1 MPVFFSMIGRVIT
14 DLSLDRVFDYQI
26 PSEIEDR
33 VRPGSRV
40 KVPFGNSYRLGFVLE
55 IAEKSDYPVLK
66 MLQLAGQDEVCI
78 PENLLKLGEWIK
90 NYYCSSQ
97 EQAIRTLLPGAV
109 RSGRIH
115 SKTVKVYS
123 LKDDALCN
131 EFIEKNSG
139 KKSFAKRIACLNY
152 LRENPESC
160 ADDITEKCS
169 VSKAVLK
176 TLLDA
181 GLLTASEKIVR
192 SNLFDGREAVRSN
205 ALVPNSD
212 QHKAIELVEKL
223 LDTPEEKKRTI
234 LLWGVTNS
242 GKTEVYLQS
251 IAKALERGLD
261 SIVLVPEISLTPQ
274 TVRRFRSRFGNEI
287 SVLHSQLSDRER
299 FDEWMRIRNGEV
311 KIVVGARSALFAPF
325 KNPGLI
331 IVDEEHESSYKQSE
345 APRYHA
351 RDVAVMR
358 GFMENSVVILGSAT
372 PSAESFYNAQ
382 NGKYHLV
389 SMRSKVDDKQKPLIK
404 IIDQR
409 MAALD
414 NDNHKSF
421 FSPLLIAAVYDRLN
435 RGEQVILFLNRR
447 GYARVMTCELCGY
460 EARCPHC
467 AVSYTYSKKNETLSC
482 HLCGEVIP
490 APEVCPSCKSPEIR
504 FMGAGTEK
512 IESAAINVFKN
523 ARIGRM
529 DSDTMKNAESYEK
542 MLNSFKRGDIDILI
556 GTQMIAKGLHFPN
569 VTLVGIIHADHGLM
583 MPDFRAPER
592 TFQLITQVAGRAGRG
607 DVRGEV
613 MLQTY
618 NPDNETIRYA
628 AADDY
633 ESFYNFDMSVR
644 EILKYPP
651 FGHLMT
657 VHFKSEN
664 EAHCL
669 QYAEYFKSELM
680 EYIHSDVQISGPS
693 PAPIERIKGKF
704 RYMLIIRGEKLKI
717 IREKIRFLLFKRQIP
732 KDVEAYADID
742 AQSML

>member
-1 MPVFFSMIGRVIT
+1 MIAKVIT
-14 DLSLDRVFDYQI
+14 DLSLDKVFDYRI
-26 PSEIEDR
+26 PAEIETKI
-33 VRPGSRV
+33 RPGTRV
-40 KVPFGNSYRLGFVLE
+40 KVPFGNSFRLGFVLE
-55 IAEKSDYPVLK
+55 LAEKSDYPVLK
-66 MLQLAGQDEVCI
+66 DLMLADNDDVCI
-78 PENLLKLGEWIK
+78 PENLLKLGDWIK
-90 NYYCSSQ
+90 DYYCSSQ

-115 SKTVKVYS
+115 SRTVKVYNIQNEAEC
-123 LKDDALCN
+123 D
-131 EFIEKNSG
+131 EFIEKNSS
-139 KKSFAKRIACLNY
+139 KKTSAKRIACLNF
-152 LRENPESC
+152 LKNNPDST
-160 ADDITEKCS
+160 ADEITECCS
-169 VSKAVLK
+169 VGVSVIK

-181 GLLTASEKIVR
+181 KLITFSEKVVR
-192 SNLFDGREAVRSN
+192 SDLFEGREAVRSE
-205 ALVPNSD
+205 ALTPNPD
-212 QHKAIELVEKL
+212 QQKAIDLVEKL
-223 LDTPEEKKRTI
+223 FDSPEEKKRTV

-242 GKTEVYLQS
+242 GKTEVYLQT
-251 IAKALERGLD
+251 IARALARGLD

-274 TVRRFRSRFGNEI
+274 TVRRFRARFGNDI

-299 FDEWMRIRNGEV
+299 FDEWMRIRHGEV

-325 KNPGLI
+325 KNTGLI

-358 GFMENSVVILGSAT
+358 GFMENAVVILGSAT
-372 PSAESFYNAQ
+372 PSAESFYNAK

-389 SMRSKVDDKQKPLIK
+389 PMRSKVDDKQKPVIK
-404 IIDQR
+404 IVDQR

-414 NDNHKSF
+414 TEGKKTF
-421 FSPLLIAAVYDRLN
+421 FSPLLTAAVHDRLN

-460 EARCPHC
+460 EARCPNC
-467 AVSYTYSKKNETLSC
+467 AVSYTYSRKNETLSC
-482 HLCGEVIP
+482 HLCGEVVP
-490 APEVCPSCKSPEIR
+490 APTVCPSCQSPEIR
-504 FMGAGTEK
+504 FMGVGTEK
-512 IESAAINVFKN
+512 IESAAINTFKN

-607 DVRGEV
+607 AIRGEV

-618 NPDNETIRYA
+618 NPSNETIRFA
-628 AADDY
+628 ADDDY

-644 EILKYPP
+644 EMLKFPP

-680 EYIHSDVQISGPS
+680 AYMHDEVQISGPS

-704 RYMLIIRGEKLKI
+704 RYMIIIRGEKLKV
-717 IREKIRFLLFKRQIP
+717 IREKIRFLLFKRRIP